1 MLLKVGPSRPSYL
14 SVNKINKKNKEK
26 YKKEVTE
33 FISHESLIHSKIDF
47 DRSYKNQKF
56 DLH

>member
-1 MLLKVGPSRPSYL
+1 MLKVGPSRPSHL
-14 SVNKINKKNKEK
+14 SVNKINKKKKNKEK

-47 DRSYKNQKF
+47 DHS
-56 DLH
+56 